1 MVVGGDKMDLKTI
14 LPADT
19 YTIINR
25 SILTEYER
33 KTIISLYS
41 PIIGSNATSLYFAL
55 WQDLERANKLD
66 EKFNH
71 HHLMTTLKLGL
82 EPLTTARR
90 ALESIG
96 LLRSYYKPGDLGD
109 YYYEIFSPLEP
120 YEFFNHPIFSV
131 VLYNNIGSVEYTKLQ
146 NYYKKQGTIPKD
158 YEEITASLDASFKS
172 VSSISVPQEAELETS
187 EKREAQIDD
196 GYIDFA
202 LLISALPKDSIS
214 ERTFN
219 KRTRALINSLGFV
232 YNIDTLKMVELLRK
246 VLNENGVIDKESLR
260 LNARKYYQYNNAGSL
275 PTLIYR
281 TQPAHLKSPEG
292 DMSNRGKMLYIFE
305 NTTPYDFLKSKY
317 HGAEPAPRDLKLL
330 EYLATDLGLNASV
343 INVLVDY
350 VLKSNDNILSKAY
363 VETIAG
369 QWVRLKI
376 ETAEQAMKTAE
387 KQHKKNR
394 EKVFAAKEKSN
405 KKVEPSTPIWFNNTE
420 EVKEIS
426 TEDREE
432 LESMLKEFR

>member
-1 MVVGGDKMDLKTI
+1 MDIRGEKMETKTI

-25 SILTEYER
+25 TILTEYER

-41 PIIGSNATSLYFAL
+41 PIIGSNAVSLYFAL
-55 WQDLERANKLD
+55 WQDLERGSSED
-66 EKFNH
+66 EPFNH
-71 HHLMTTLKLGL
+71 HHLMSTLKLGL
-82 EPLTTARR
+82 EPITNARR
-90 ALESIG
+90 ALEAIG
-96 LLRSYYKPGDLGD
+96 LMRTYYKAGDLGS

-131 VLYNNIGSVEYTKLQ
+131 VLYNNIGSTEYARLQ
-146 NYYKKQGTIPKD
+146 KYYKRQGTIPKD
-158 YEEITASLDASFKS
+158 YEEITASLDVSFKS
-172 VSSISVPQEAELETS
+172 VSAVSVPVQSDLEATTS
-187 EKREAQIDD
+187 REATIDD
-196 GYIDFA
+196 NYIDFA
-202 LLISALPKDSIS
+202 LLISSLPKDLVS
-214 ERTFN
+214 EKTFN

-246 VLNENGVIDKESLR
+246 VLNENGVIDKDNLR

-281 TQPAHLKSPEG
+281 CQPEHLKSPEG

-305 NTTPYDFLKSKY
+305 NTTPYDFLRSKY
-317 HGAEPAPRDLKLL
+317 HGTEPTPHDLKLL
-330 EYLATDLGLNASV
+330 EYLAADLQLNASV
-343 INVLVDY
+343 INVLIDY
-350 VLKSNDNILSKAY
+350 VLRISDNKLTKSF

-376 ETAEQAMKTAE
+376 ETADEAMKAAE
-387 KQHKKNR
+387 KEHKKNKT
-394 EKVFAAKEKSN
+394 KVASVKEK
-405 KKVEPSTPIWFNNTE
+405 KKTSEPETPIWFNKTTDAE
-420 EVKEIS
+420 EINESDLK
-426 TEDREE
+426 E